1 MLMAVGILSATAQDV
16 IVKSDGS
23 TILCKVI
30 GVNNNEVIYAKWSD
44 LNGPQYIMDCSLI
57 SNINYQDGRQE
68 KINDQTSNLY
78 APGLQ
83 QTGETNFN
91 DNALLRMDIARN
103 NPYLKKAKTLK
114 IVGWTVGSAFLITGC
129 TVIVLGMTDG
139 DEGWGYALD
148 GIGAGFT
155 AVGIATTTVCLIK
168 AKQYQK
174 KAQMIATAPI
184 YQHEFSFKDGS
195 SICAG
200 IDMIRDIHFNQTS
213 LGLGLQYNF

>member
-44 LNGPQYIMDCSLI
+44 LNGPQYIMDRSLI

-68 KINDQTSNLY
+68 KLNDQTSNLY

-91 DNALLRMDIARN
+91 DNALLRMDFARN
-103 NPYLKKAKTLK
+103 TQDYLKRAKTLK
-114 IVGWTVGSAFLITGC
+114 IVGWTIGSALFIPGITFIAL
-129 TVIVLGMTDG
+129 TFNDDG
-139 DEGWGYALD
+139 TMV
-148 GIGAGFT
+148 GIGAGLA

-200 IDMIRDIHFNQTS
+200 IDMIRNNHFKQTS